1 MQAQLTSGANLSILV
16 PAPGSDS
23 VAPVR
28 KLTLGF
34 VLVVALATGL
44 VPTGEVEAQQPRL
57 TVYSSLPLQGASRP
71 QTLAVVRGAR
81 LALSQRGYEAG
92 GHRIRYVSLDDSTAR
107 SGSWTPQA
115 ASRNARRAGSD
126 ASTIAYIGEFNSA
139 ATVISLP
146 ILNHAGIAQISPSST
161 ATGLTRDLQGAAPG
175 EPDKYYPS
183 AVRTFVRIAANDT
196 VQGGALAVAMQQRG
210 CSRVAAFHDG
220 ELYGRGVGHW
230 VRLWSR
236 QLGMRIVLAR
246 RIRPSAA
253 HYRPQARAVRRARA
267 DCTVFTGITA
277 NNAVQLFNDLGRAV
291 PRAKLFGSDGVADSG
306 FTDPREGGITRRVAR
321 RVFLSMVTLAPSAL
335 PAAGQAV
342 LAQYRKRYGDRFPDP
357 YALHGYEA
365 MQLVLDA
372 VAVAGASRDGV
383 IDSLFSVR
391 DRQSVLGTYSIDA
404 FGDTTL
410 RSFGIYR
417 ILRGRLRWSNAVAAP

>member
-1 MQAQLTSGANLSILV
+1 
-16 PAPGSDS
+16 
-23 VAPVR
+23 VAPVL
-28 KLTLGF
+28 KLTLGC
-34 VLVVALATGL
+34 VLTLALATGL
-44 VPTGEVEAQQPRL
+44 VPAGDAQAQEPHL
-57 TVYSSLPLQGASRP
+57 TVYSSLPLQGASR
-71 QTLAVVRGAR
+71 QQSLAVVRGAR
-81 LALSQRGYEAG
+81 LALAQRGYEAG

-115 ASRNARRAGSD
+115 ASRNARRAASD
-126 ASTIAYIGEFNSA
+126 ASTIAYIGEFNSG
-139 ATVISLP
+139 ATAISLP
-146 ILNHAGIAQISPSST
+146 ILNEAGIAQISPSST

-196 VQGGALAVAMQQRG
+196 VQASALAVAMQQRG

-230 VRLWSR
+230 VRLWTS
-236 QLGMRIVLAR
+236 QLGMRVVLAR

-253 HYRPQARAVRRARA
+253 HYRHQGRAVRRARA

-277 NNAVQLFNDLGRAV
+277 NNAVQLFNDLGRAA
-291 PRAKLFGSDGVADSG
+291 PRAKLFGSDGVAESG

-342 LAQYRKRYGDRFPDP
+342 LAQYRKRYGDRSPDP
-357 YALHGYEA
+357 YALNGYEA

-372 VAVAGASRDGV
+372 VVAAGASRNGV

-417 ILRGRLRWSNAVAAP
+417 ISQGRLRWSNAVLAP